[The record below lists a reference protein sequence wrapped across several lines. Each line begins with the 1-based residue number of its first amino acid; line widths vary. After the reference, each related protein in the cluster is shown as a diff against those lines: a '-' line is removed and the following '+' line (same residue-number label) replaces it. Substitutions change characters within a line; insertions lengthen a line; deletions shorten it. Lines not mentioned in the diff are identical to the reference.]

1 MGKIQVI
8 TKPATTPNVF
18 NVYWR
23 VGAARMGC
31 VETTVAAA
39 APADKHII
47 AEMAALRYLLL
58 EKAAAGENASGVGL
72 DIVVSSGAIKK
83 ATHKDTAKIHLVDYA
98 HFLVTRFADA
108 KFSVEKDESWLPAEN
123 AAPMDK
129 IKVDRPAL
137 ETIFVHGVGNVVL
150 TRHALERYNE
160 RMGTP
165 PTSDEPKNIEQEAK
179 RPQRT
184 FAQALKSL
192 RKIAASS
199 LLKPIQQPQSL
210 ELKKIREHGIAV
222 LTLNHP
228 DALVNLLVGK
238 DKGVEKLITVVTEN
252 LGKRNQEVYRGA
264 FKAPSTVKRN

>member
-8 TKPATTPNVF
+8 TKPATEPDVF

-23 VGAARMGC
+23 VGVARMGC

-47 AEMAALRYLLL
+47 AEMAALRYLLV
-58 EKAAAGENASGVGL
+58 EKAVAGENLSGVGL

-108 KFSVEKDESWLPAEN
+108 KFSVEKDELWLPAEN
-123 AAPMDK
+123 AVPKDK
-129 IKVDRPAL
+129 VKVERPIL
-137 ETIFVHGVGNVVL
+137 ETIFVHSVGDVVL
-150 TRHALERYNE
+150 TRHALERYHE

-165 PTSDEPKNIEQEAK
+165 PASGEPKNTEQEAK
-179 RPQRT
+179 KSQRT

-192 RKIAASS
+192 RKIASSS

-210 ELKKIREHGIAV
+210 ELKKIKEHGIAV
-222 LTLNHP
+222 RTLNHP

-238 DKGVEKLITVVTEN
+238 DKGIEKLITVVTEN
-252 LGKRNQEVYRGA
+252 LDKRYQDVYRGA
-264 FKAPSTVKRN
+264 FKWTAPAKRN